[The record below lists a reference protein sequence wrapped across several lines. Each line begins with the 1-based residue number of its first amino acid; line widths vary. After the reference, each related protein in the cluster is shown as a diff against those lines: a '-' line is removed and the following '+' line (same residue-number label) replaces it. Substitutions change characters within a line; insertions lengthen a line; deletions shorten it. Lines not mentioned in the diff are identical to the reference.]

1 MSHLRRGDRPWECAP
16 DRVRTATPNHSI
28 RGLKPSK
35 TTPGNPGTSKSP
47 DSPGFNPPSA
57 RTVYASRQ
65 VRMHQS
71 HLSAVRRHL
80 SESWYPAFYN
90 GIEPDPSF
98 ETLADFLDRA
108 LGKRS
113 DIKVLPDA

>member
-1 MSHLRRGDRPWECAP
+1 
-16 DRVRTATPNHSI
+16 
-28 RGLKPSK
+28 
-35 TTPGNPGTSKSP
+35 
-47 DSPGFNPPSA
+47 
-57 RTVYASRQ
+57 
-65 VRMHQS
+65 MHQS

-80 SESWYPAFYN
+80 SESRFPAFYN

-113 DIKVLPDA
+113 DIKVLR